1 MRACN
6 KVFYTQKYAK
16 TFDLEKF
23 VGLSVIQICFILKML
38 ICCSR
43 PFPSLNISF
52 YLFFCMGAV
61 RFCNW
66 VQIYKFICNC
76 YLNLLRKLKV
86 TLYVCINFN
95 H

>member
-16 TFDLEKF
+16 TFDSGKF

-43 PFPSLNISF
+43 PFSSLNISF
-52 YLFFCMGAV
+52 YLIL
-61 RFCNW
+61 W
-66 VQIYKFICNC
+66 VLYGFVIGFKYI
-76 YLNLLRKLKV
+76 NLFV
-86 TLYVCINFN
+86 IAI
-95 H
+95 